1 MPSHPVAE
9 SRAPSLP
16 NRSGRGP
23 TGGAIGSDRPLSGET
38 AIWIVLLLVV
48 VGALL
53 RFHDIDAHGLWGDE
67 LFSAATATT
76 ERAADAPFFE
86 VKMTPQVRLGDSFW
100 TQKGADVHPPLLEV
114 VLLPWMAMFGRSELA
129 VRFPA
134 FLASVLFLP
143 VVFVGMRRL
152 AGTLAALFALT
163 SVALSPALIV
173 YAKDA
178 RQYSFLVLFSGVA
191 ALQAIDAVASY
202 RAGSRPRAGW
212 GRVAVLLL
220 MSMTHY
226 YGVALA
232 VVIGLGYALLALRG
246 RDGASLLRLAT
257 IPASVAAWMVVSRG
271 GLRWIGEG
279 INRWHDFGPA
289 DLVTRLLPE
298 TFAYSYAGLT
308 GPIYVIAVVA
318 ALVVERRA
326 RRATGVETRPEESG
340 RASGSMLSSA
350 LVVLAAYLAIWIL
363 ICVYTVRS
371 GAFNPRF
378 TLHVLVALHFAG
390 AIALARLPGPG
401 WPKLLALAAVC
412 VLGLSQRE
420 LSPWY
425 EEYREASQHIADR
438 VAPGDVIVGSWAPN
452 LKYYD
457 YYLREMVPE
466 DRYDLR
472 GFSETRE
479 MSELCEEARR
489 RPAPFAASVFV
500 FYPKTEP
507 TMTGAFLDAC
517 SGTYRLEERRA
528 FRGVSVDRIVRSPD

>member
-1 MPSHPVAE
+1 MPLRPVAE
-9 SRAPSLP
+9 SRASSSPD
-16 NRSGRGP
+16 RSSRSRA
-23 TGGAIGSDRPLSGET
+23 GGALGADRLVGGEP
-38 AIWIVLLLVV
+38 ALWIVLSLVV

-76 ERAADAPFFE
+76 ERSPDAPFFE

-114 VLLPWMAMFGRSELA
+114 VLVPWMEMFGRSELA

-152 AGTLAALFALT
+152 AGTLAALLALT

-178 RQYSFLVLFSGVA
+178 RQYSFLVLFSGIA
-191 ALQAIDAVASY
+191 ALQAIDAVA
-202 RAGSRPRAGW
+202 RFREGGRPPAGW
-212 GRVAVLLL
+212 GRVVVLLL

-232 VVIGLGYALLALRG
+232 VAIGLGYALVALRG
-246 RDGASLLRLAT
+246 RDVSSLLRLAT
-257 IPASVAAWMVVSRG
+257 IPASVLAWMVVGRG
-271 GLRWIGEG
+271 GLRWIAEG
-279 INRWHDFGPA
+279 INRWHDYGPA

-298 TFAYSYAGLT
+298 TFAYSYAGLA
-308 GPIYVIAVVA
+308 GPVYAIAVVA
-318 ALVVERRA
+318 AYVVERRDRHGSDDEA
-326 RRATGVETRPEESG
+326 RPEAPG
-340 RASGSMLSSA
+340 RTGASMLSSA
-350 LVVLAAYLAIWIL
+350 VVVLAAYLAVWIL
-363 ICVYTVRS
+363 ICVYSVRS

-390 AIALARLPGPG
+390 AIALAKLPGPA
-401 WPKLLALAAVC
+401 WPKLLAVAAIC
-412 VLGLSQRE
+412 VLGLSERE

-425 EEYREASQHIADR
+425 EEYREASAHIANR

-479 MSELCEEARR
+479 MRELCEEARR
-489 RPAPFAASVFV
+489 RPAPFAGSVFV

-507 TMTGAFLDAC
+507 TMTGAFLEAC
-517 SGTYRLEERRA
+517 SGTYRLEERRE
-528 FRGVSVDRIVRSPD
+528 FRGVSVDRIVRSPG